1 MEVSGGREAMKVGK
15 KLIIE
20 YEVSSRKEAPSSGI
34 VTLHVG
40 VDRKVE
46 RCYERKSIGT
56 NTREE
61 KENRHGLL

>member
-34 VTLHVG
+34 VTLHI
-40 VDRKVE
+40 E
-46 RCYERKSIGT
+46 RLKDAMRGRVSEL
-56 NTREE
+56 TRERR
-61 KENRHGLL
+61 KRTDMACSSKT